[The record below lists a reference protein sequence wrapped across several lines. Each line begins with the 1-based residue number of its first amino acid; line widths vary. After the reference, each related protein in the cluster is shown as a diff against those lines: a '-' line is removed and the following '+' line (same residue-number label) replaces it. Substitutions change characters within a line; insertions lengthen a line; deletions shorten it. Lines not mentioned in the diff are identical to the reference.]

1 MMIEEKHK
9 EYSFPKYDDRLESAL
24 SMIEDQLRGVVSD
37 EDLRFYAIKFFE
49 QDDDVWG
56 NVALDSTRRS
66 EIEELIKTA
75 EKVFGYETGSIVAN
89 ARYDF
94 IARIVDMSIVNEKD
108 FVMTASDYVDMVV
121 TNRILALPIFVLVM
135 WLVYYI
141 SIQTI
146 GGAGSDWVNDVLFG
160 ELVPNTATAL
170 LKSWHVASWM
180 QGLVIDGLCL
190 GILEDCGYMAR
201 VAFVMDRIFH
211 RFNLS
216 GKSFIPLLIS
226 TGCGVPGIMSTRT
239 IESEKDR
246 KMTIMLTTFMPCSAK
261 LTIIGLISGTFFP
274 HQSWIAPSAYF
285 IGMAEK
291 NTVVCR

>member
-1 MMIEEKHK
+1 
-9 EYSFPKYDDRLESAL
+9 
-24 SMIEDQLRGVVSD
+24 
-37 EDLRFYAIKFFE
+37 
-49 QDDDVWG
+49 
-56 NVALDSTRRS
+56 
-66 EIEELIKTA
+66 
-75 EKVFGYETGSIVAN
+75 
-89 ARYDF
+89 
-94 IARIVDMSIVNEKD
+94 
-108 FVMTASDYVDMVV
+108 MTASDYVDMVV

-160 ELVPNTATAL
+160 ELVPDTATAL

-180 QGLVIDGLCL
+180 QGLIIDGIIGGVGAVLGFVPQIAVLFLCL

-239 IESEKDR
+239 IESEK
-246 KMTIMLTTFMPCSAK
+246 IAK
-261 LTIIGLISGTFFP
+261 
-274 HQSWIAPSAYF
+274 
-285 IGMAEK
+285 
-291 NTVVCR
+291 